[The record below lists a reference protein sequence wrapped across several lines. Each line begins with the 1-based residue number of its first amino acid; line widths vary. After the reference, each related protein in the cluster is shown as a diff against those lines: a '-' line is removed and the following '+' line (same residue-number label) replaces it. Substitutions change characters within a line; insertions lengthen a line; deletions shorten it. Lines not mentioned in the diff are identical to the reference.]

1 MSATI
6 LFPAIHKPI
15 IPVQALEYSGTKR
28 FVYVIID
35 NKVVRTEIV
44 LGARIEDKI
53 VVESGLGIGQK
64 IVTKGLV
71 NMRDGLKVHIVEDDK
86 LELNASDDLG
96 AE

>member
-1 MSATI
+1 M
-6 LFPAIHKPI
+6 
-15 IPVQALEYSGTKR
+15 
-28 FVYVIID
+28 
-35 NKVVRTEIV
+35 

-53 VVESGLGIGQK
+53 VVESGLRIGQK